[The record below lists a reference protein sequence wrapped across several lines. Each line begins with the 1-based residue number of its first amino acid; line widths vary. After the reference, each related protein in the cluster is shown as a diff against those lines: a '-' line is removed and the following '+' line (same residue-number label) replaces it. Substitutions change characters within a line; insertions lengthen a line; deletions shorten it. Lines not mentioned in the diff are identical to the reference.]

1 MLDGLRRSWRRLRK
15 GTPGHR
21 FQSQYEAQQKSRR
34 PAWHRPV
41 WLAAGTVIIALGVVA
56 LPAPGPG
63 FLVIGMGGALIARES
78 SIAARALDRIELGLR
93 AAWAWL
99 KDAWALAPW
108 PVKVLAVIVCS
119 GTAVALGWLAAVYFL
134 SR

>member
-1 MLDGLRRSWRRLRK
+1 MFDGLKRSWRLLRA
-15 GTPGHR
+15 GRPGHR
-21 FQSQYEAQQKSRR
+21 FQSQYDAQQKSRR

-41 WLAAGTVIIALGVVA
+41 WLAAGTVIMAVGVVA

-63 FLVIGMGGALIARES
+63 VLVLGLGAALIARES
-78 SIAARALDRIELGLR
+78 SIAARTLDWIELRLR
-93 AAWAWL
+93 AAWDWF
-99 KDAWALAPW
+99 KDAWAIAPW
-108 PVKVLAVIVCS
+108 PVKVLAVVICA